1 MVIMKRIFSIFVAVA
16 TLVLA
21 ACSTDTTSDFNY
33 TVMGEDVVLE
43 FDASVSADSRTQLVG
58 QSIHWNAEDAIAVF
72 AFDGTSYSAPSK
84 FTIKNAESYTTAA
97 VATFVGETVTAQSYL
112 AVYPYSETL
121 EIVDG
126 CLKANIPSEQT
137 AVKDSFDAKAALAVA
152 VATSK
157 DMKFKNICSYLKV
170 TASNDGSISVKS
182 NDGTTFTGDITVS
195 SPETAPVVENPTE
208 AFVTLSGCQ
217 SGNTYYIATAP
228 ATIEGGITLYN
239 NGSMVKQTANT
250 VVLEKGKIHEV
261 GDNALPEAVSGLV
274 LVGNHNNWD
283 INSGTP
289 VYEVGGYYVATCTNS
304 CTEFK
309 FVQGENWIGGA
320 AESTSAVNEW
330 LATGGNNIIVSSD
343 AQTFE
348 VYLKKNFSSYLI
360 NTTGEPIA
368 PFTVSII
375 GAISSISMNWDS
387 DLTLKYDQVKSLYY
401 TTGLTIAAGEEFKVR
416 TCNDWSENYGA
427 ATEGTY
433 AMTTDSITKLVGDGS
448 NLTVAASG
456 TYDIYF
462 NHNTA
467 ELYLLTVGNS
477 PENVTPAPEP
487 VNWGVIGYFN
497 EWSANV
503 AMERTTTDGL
513 FVAKA
518 VALEAFA
525 EFKFREGDNWDGN
538 NFGAEFTYSAPN
550 SVVNAVAQGGNCSVA
565 EAGTYDLYLDTVGS
579 KIYIMTAGTEIVNA
593 TAQTANGQGP
603 EIVVPDANWG
613 VIGSFNE
620 WSANVAALK
629 TSTDGLYVV
638 QGIALEAFAEFKFRD
653 GDNWDGKNFGA
664 EFSYTAPNS
673 VVNAVENGTTNCSV
687 AQAGT
692 YDLYLDTVNAK
703 IYIMTAGTEIV
714 NATAQTANGQGPEVV
729 VPDANWGVIG
739 SFNEWSANVAA
750 LKTSTDGLYVV
761 QGIALEAF
769 AEFKF
774 REGDNWDG
782 NNFGAEFAYSAPN
795 SVVNAIEKGN
805 NCSVAQAGTYDL
817 YLDTVNAKIYIMTA
831 GTEIVNA
838 TAQTANGEGPAVE
851 VNPEASA
858 WGIVGAFNNW
868 DNDIVLYTTS
878 TEGLLVAEGVTI
890 EAYSE
895 FKFRKDKK
903 WDTNFGAKYAY
914 TTPNSVVEAVSGGS
928 NCSVSLTGTYDIYL
942 DTAKSKIYIMT
953 AGTNISDA
961 KEQTSNGP
969 KPNPT
974 GVSFGIVGVDTNW
987 GNVADIAMD
996 VDQTTGMY
1004 KAANVTLSGDFKIRG
1019 NNKWD
1024 SGFNYGLANGATVAV
1039 GKAIGVTNGSNT
1051 NITAPAGTYDVYFS
1065 YGLDVVYLMTPGSV
1079 PAL

>member
-137 AVKDSFDAKAALAVA
+137 AVKESFDAKAALAVA

-195 SPETAPVVENPTE
+195 SLETAPVVENPTE

-261 GDNALPEAVSGLV
+261 GDNALPEAVSGIV

-360 NTTGEPIA
+360 NTSGEPIA

-375 GAISSISMNWDS
+375 GAISSISTNWDS
-387 DLTLKYDQVKSLYY
+387 DLTLKYDQAKSLYY

-487 VNWGVIGYFN
+487 VNWGVIGSFN

-565 EAGTYDLYLDTVGS
+565 DAGTYDLYLDTVGS

-638 QGIALEAFAEFKFRD
+638 QGIALEAFAEFKFRE
-653 GDNWDGKNFGA
+653 GDNWDGRNFGA

-673 VVNAVENGTTNCSV
+673 VVNAVENGTT
-687 AQAGT
+687 
-692 YDLYLDTVNAK
+692 
-703 IYIMTAGTEIV
+703 
-714 NATAQTANGQGPEVV
+714 
-729 VPDANWGVIG
+729 
-739 SFNEWSANVAA
+739 
-750 LKTSTDGLYVV
+750 
-761 QGIALEAF
+761 
-769 AEFKF
+769 
-774 REGDNWDG
+774 
-782 NNFGAEFAYSAPN
+782 
-795 SVVNAIEKGN
+795 

-987 GNVADIAMD
+987 GTVADIAMD

>member
-126 CLKANIPSEQT
+126 YLKANIPSEQT

-195 SPETAPVVENPTE
+195 SLETAPVVENPTE

-360 NTTGEPIA
+360 NTSGEPIA

-387 DLTLKYDQVKSLYY
+387 DLTLKYDQAKSLYY

-487 VNWGVIGYFN
+487 VNWGVIGSFN

-638 QGIALEAFAEFKFRD
+638 QGIALEAFAEFKFRE

-714 NATAQTANGQGPEVV
+714 NATAQTANG
-729 VPDANWGVIG
+729 
-739 SFNEWSANVAA
+739 
-750 LKTSTDGLYVV
+750 
-761 QGIALEAF
+761 
-769 AEFKF
+769 
-774 REGDNWDG
+774 
-782 NNFGAEFAYSAPN
+782 
-795 SVVNAIEKGN
+795 
-805 NCSVAQAGTYDL
+805 
-817 YLDTVNAKIYIMTA
+817 
-831 GTEIVNA
+831 
-838 TAQTANGEGPAVE
+838 EGPAVE

-858 WGIVGAFNNW
+858 WGLVGAFNNW

-987 GNVADIAMD
+987 GDVADIAMD
-996 VDQTTGMY
+996 VDQATGMY